1 MPPRIIVGRAVS
13 PLAGHS
19 DMYAFLR
26 RPSWLM
32 LHVVVLAIIV
42 AFLLLGRWQLER
54 LDQRRA
60 ENAVIAAHLAASPVE
75 WSKTSSG
82 RPPEY
87 SRLLIA
93 GAFAPDEEVLLRS
106 QVNQGQPGFDVL
118 TPLYVDEIAAVV
130 VNRGWVPLEF
140 DAPPVA
146 QALPPADVVTVE
158 GIVRYPLTGS
168 NLATTAGA
176 VGKLDIVARVDLERL
191 DGQIGGDLAT
201 FYVELTSLSPPGT
214 SQPIP
219 AGIPEVSEGSHLS
232 YAVQWFSFALVSTIG
247 YAALIRSTARRRAGL
262 RRRAGSP
269 PLAPS

>member
-1 MPPRIIVGRAVS
+1 MPPQIIAERAAW
-13 PLAGHS
+13 PLAGTS

-26 RPSWLM
+26 RPSWLI

-42 AFLLLGRWQLER
+42 VFVLLGRWQLER
-54 LDQRRA
+54 LDERRA
-60 ENAVIAAHLAASPVE
+60 GNALISEYLAAPPIE

-87 SRLLIA
+87 SRLLVS
-93 GAFAPDEEVLLRS
+93 GVFAPDEEVLLRS

-118 TPLYVDEIAAVV
+118 TPLYVDELSAVI

-140 DAPPVA
+140 DSPPVDQA
-146 QALPPADVVTVE
+146 QPPDGVVSVE
-158 GIVRYPLTGS
+158 GIVRYPLSGS
-168 NLATTAGA
+168 NLANTDGA
-176 VGKLDIVARVDLERL
+176 TGKLDIVARVDLERL
-191 DGQIGGDLAT
+191 NRKIGGDLAT
-201 FYVELTSLSPPGT
+201 FYVELTSLAPPGT

-219 AGIPEVSEGSHLS
+219 AGIPEVSEGPHLS

-247 YAALIRSTARRRAGL
+247 YAALIRSTARRRVGL
-262 RRRAGSP
+262 RRRAGSQ